1 MIITQNATAKMM
13 QKLRMRWEHLEDTRR
28 ETGNT
33 LTALEK
39 LLK

>member
-1 MIITQNATAKMM
+1 MLPNDAKVENALGTFRRY
-13 QKLRMRWEHLEDTRR
+13 QRR
-28 ETGNT
+28 ESGNT